1 MYARKGF
8 NRFTLM
14 IAGKRRGVKIFLR
27 RGSADNGNMNPV
39 GVAYVS
45 PPFPGEDILG
55 SRREKKLI
63 MSLPVSGKG

>member
-45 PPFPGEDILG
+45 PRF
-55 SRREKKLI
+55 RERIFSVVDAKK
-63 MSLPVSGKG
+63 S